1 MIVLIEYL
9 RKIHNTHYNGGSQ
22 FLRSFGSKIKPI
34 QFLKSPKVKGQNI
47 EATRQNKSCRN
58 DIILGLFLALRICT
72 RLSNYE
78 ILTYPVQNLLTF
90 NPSLGWMKIIHLL
103 ILVEIRPGPA
113 TTGCPQTADKSL
125 FCKTDK
131 NISLRLSDY
140 TGLLHGWCTASSLT
154 VSDIIV
160 KLRSRSIDQVRLI
173 KSVSLTAAPDVI
185 FPGDR
190 SMFSI
195 VLSVYCNSAI
205 A

>member
-1 MIVLIEYL
+1 MI
-9 RKIHNTHYNGGSQ
+9 S
-22 FLRSFGSKIKPI
+22 
-34 QFLKSPKVKGQNI
+34 
-47 EATRQNKSCRN
+47 
-58 DIILGLFLALRICT
+58 ILVCVCT

-140 TGLLHGWCTASSLT
+140 TWLLLHGWCTASSLT

-160 KLRSRSIDQVRLI
+160 KLRSRSDWSNVCHWLLHPML
-173 KSVSLTAAPDVI
+173 S
-185 FPGDR
+185 FPE
-190 SMFSI
+190 I
-195 VLSVYCNSAI
+195 VQCFYCTLRVVQYCNSSI
-205 A
+205 FDIVLWWIDYTHVLYWHMYWIF